1 MANMSYCRFQNTL
14 SDLRDCQMT
23 LEDGKELSKD
33 ESRARETLLQLCK
46 ELADEY
52 LDEDGNVKGVQI
64 PFDKWVEEVDMICCE
79 SDLTPLA
86 RDFCANTEYQ
96 ASEYGRGLTPESF
109 VSLAEGN
116 FPWEA
121 SNRG

>member
-1 MANMSYCRFQNTL
+1 M
-14 SDLRDCQMT
+14 RDCQMA
-23 LEDGKELSKD
+23 LEDGKELSKE
-33 ESRARETLLQLCK
+33 ESSARESLLRLCR

-52 LDEDGNVKGVQI
+52 LDEYGEVKNIRLV
-64 PFDKWVEEVDMICCE
+64 FEKWVEAVDMICCE

-96 ASEYGRGLTPESF
+96 ASEYGKGLTPESF

-116 FPWEA
+116 FPWEHPIVA
-121 SNRG
+121 NFDWVDRGGLC